1 MSAIQISQIIKYA
14 QLKLIAGAEGLH
26 REVTTSDVSRPGLQ
40 FAGHFEHYHEE
51 RIQFIGRQE
60 MTFFNQLT
68 QQEREE
74 RFKKIC
80 ASSTP
85 GIIVT
90 HDPVIPREMID
101 IANEQHVS
109 LMQSTQS
116 TTRLM
121 STLTNYLEAELA
133 PTTSEHGVLL
143 DIYGVGVL
151 IRGKSGIGKSEVA
164 LELVKR
170 GHRLVAD
177 DRVDI
182 RRTDNER
189 LIGSSPTL
197 IQHLLEIRGVGIV
210 NVKTLFGAGSVLE
223 EKRIAFMVHIEEWD
237 GQKEYDRLGIDEY
250 TTEIM
255 DVPIPTG
262 TIPVRPGQNLAVII
276 EVAAMNFRQKS
287 LGINAAAEFADRLS
301 TMIEQEKNNPMEGR

>member
-1 MSAIQISQIIKYA
+1 MSVVQIKEVVKYA
-14 QLKLIAGAEGLH
+14 QLNLLAGVEGVNRH
-26 REVTTSDVSRPGLQ
+26 VTTSDVSRPGMQ
-40 FAGHFEHYHEE
+40 FAGHFEQFHNE
-51 RIQFIGRQE
+51 RIQFIGKEEMEFYLQLKDDERQE
-60 MTFFNQLT
+60 
-68 QQEREE
+68 
-74 RFKKIC
+74 RFRNIC
-80 ASSTP
+80 TSSTP

-90 HDPVIPREMID
+90 RGQDIPSEMIH
-101 IANEQHVS
+101 IANETNVP
-109 LMQSTQS
+109 LIQSTQP
-116 TTRLM
+116 TTRLI
-121 STLTNYLEAELA
+121 STITNHLEAELA

-182 RRTDNER
+182 RRTDNES
-189 LIGSSPTL
+189 LIGSSPKL
-197 IQHLLEIRGVGIV
+197 IQYLLEIRGVGIV
-210 NVKTLFGAGSVLE
+210 NVKTLFGAGAVLE
-223 EKRIAFMVHIEEWD
+223 EKRISFMIYIEEWD
-237 GQKEYDRLGIDEY
+237 GKKEYDRLGIDEH
-250 TTEIM
+250 TSEVM
-255 DVPIPTG
+255 GVQIPTG

-276 EVAAMNFRQKS
+276 EVAAMNYRQKS

>member
-1 MSAIQISQIIKYA
+1 MSVIKISKIIEYT
-14 QLKLIAGAEGLH
+14 QLELIAGAEGLQ
-26 REVTTSDVSRPGLQ
+26 REVTTSNLSRLGMQ
-40 FAGHFEHYHEE
+40 FAGYFEQYHEE

-60 MTFFNQLT
+60 MNLFNQLT
-68 QQEREE
+68 HHERES

-80 ASSTP
+80 TPSTP

-90 HDPVIPREMID
+90 RDLAIPREMMD
-101 IANEQHVS
+101 IANEQHIP
-109 LMQSTQS
+109 LMQSNQS

-182 RRTDNER
+182 RRTDNEC

-210 NVKTLFGAGSVLE
+210 NVKTLFGAGSVLD
-223 EKRIAFMVHIEEWD
+223 EKRISFMVYIEEWD

-262 TIPVRPGQNLAVII
+262 NIPVRPGQNLAVII